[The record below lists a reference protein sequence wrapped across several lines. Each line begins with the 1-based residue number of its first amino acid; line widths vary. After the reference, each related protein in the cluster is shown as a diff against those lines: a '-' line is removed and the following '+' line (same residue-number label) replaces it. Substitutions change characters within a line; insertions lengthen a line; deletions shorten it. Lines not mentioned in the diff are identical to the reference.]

1 MGNFNQAP
9 LLKSKGEKNRDKK
22 WGMAIR
28 TNDLEAIIF
37 NGLTGKEGAQLKLI
51 LFLTGN
57 ADNGSFAVPEATVMS
72 RCGMSETTYKSARK
86 KLVEKG
92 WIIHEPSKNG
102 HQGAIVVD
110 YDAIY
115 KSAAV
120 IDNTPEN
127 DIENTPSDSDNTPSG
142 DIEYTHNNISK
153 NINSDNKNPNIIRE
167 KSPRVK
173 DDFTDENGNF
183 KF

>member
-1 MGNFNQAP
+1 MGVFIQAP
-9 LLKSKGEKNRDKK
+9 ILRANGEKNRDKK
-22 WGMAIR
+22 WGMAMR
-28 TNDLEAIIF
+28 TNHLESIIF

-86 KLVEKG
+86 KLIEKG
-92 WIIHEPSKNG
+92 WIIHKPSENG
-102 HQGAIVVD
+102 QQGEIIVD

-115 KSAAV
+115 KSA
-120 IDNTPEN
+120 ER
-127 DIENTPSDSDNTPSG
+127 DIENTPSPDNEYTPSNSEYTSAG
-142 DIEYTHNNISK
+142 VIENTHNNIEKIISSN
-153 NINSDNKNPNIIRE
+153 NINYNNIKNP
-167 KSPRVK
+167 KVSGSL
-173 DDFTDENGNF
+173 TDEHGNF

>member
-9 LLKSKGEKNRDKK
+9 LLKSKGEKNKDKK

-28 TNDLEAIIF
+28 TNDLESIIF

-102 HQGAIVVD
+102 HQGAIIVD

-115 KSAAV
+115 
-120 IDNTPEN
+120 
-127 DIENTPSDSDNTPSG
+127 
-142 DIEYTHNNISK
+142 
-153 NINSDNKNPNIIRE
+153 
-167 KSPRVK
+167 
-173 DDFTDENGNF
+173 
-183 KF
+183 

>member
-1 MGNFNQAP
+1 MADYNQAP
-9 LLKSKGEKNRDKK
+9 ILRSKGIKNRNDK

-28 TNDLEAIIF
+28 TNDLESIIF

-57 ADNGSFAVPEATVMS
+57 SDKGGFAVPEATVMS
-72 RCGMSETTYKSARK
+72 RCGMAETTYKNARK
-86 KLVEKG
+86 RLVEKG
-92 WIIHEPSKNG
+92 WIIHIPSGNG
-102 HQGAIVVD
+102 KQGSIIVD

-115 KSAAV
+115 KSAENTETPSSDNIEKSKDNSEQLPEGL
-120 IDNTPEN
+120 IDNT
-127 DIENTPSDSDNTPSG
+127 
-142 DIEYTHNNISK
+142 YNNITNS
-153 NINSDNKNPNIIRE
+153 INSNNKNSNIIVE
-167 KSPRVK
+167 KNPRGK